1 MNDAGLTPY
10 KGLIP
15 FQDSDADVRFFF
27 GREKEREVIEANLMA
42 SRLTIV
48 YGEPGVGKSSIL
60 RAGIAHHLRAVAA
73 ANLEARGEPGLAIV
87 VFDEWRDDPVSGL
100 RRAVAEA
107 ATQALGG
114 SVRPDEHGSSLTDA
128 FGLWQ
133 QLLGGDLYVILDQTE
148 EYFLYHDAE
157 GGPGTFADEFPEVV
171 GSPELRVNFL
181 LAIREDALAKV
192 DVFRRRIPGVL
203 DNYLRL
209 DHLDRGAAR
218 DAIVEPI
225 TAYNRLVGE
234 ADAVS
239 IEPALVDAVLEQVV
253 TGRVDVGVAGRG
265 SIDSDGG
272 TVRIET
278 PYLQLVM
285 RRIWDAER
293 EAGSP
298 VLRLE
303 TLSRLGGAEQIV
315 GDHVELALA
324 GLTADE
330 KDVAARL
337 FDHLVTPSGT
347 KIAHETA
354 DLALYAGTSEAVV
367 LPVLA
372 KLGHERILRSV
383 SGGDG
388 HGSRYEIFHDVLAEP
403 VLAWKGRHEQAR
415 ALETAAVTARRRH
428 RRLAGIAAAALLAL
442 VILAG
447 LTIFAFSEQSHA
459 AARERTAKSRELAAS
474 ALTEIGTDPELAV
487 VLAAE
492 AARMQDSPTA
502 DAVLR
507 TALLASRVRL
517 TRTVGSRV
525 TAVSVDP
532 NGHIVA
538 ATPTSGVIMNNR
550 LQVLRRIHPPGRFL
564 GVHGDDA
571 EYLTPRGLELRRLAD
586 GSLDQLIPLRAGAD
600 LEIHNY
606 HSGNVVRHV
615 RMPIHVK
622 LAAAGPRGTLL
633 AVSDGGKRVVVIDAL
648 TGDARYELAQRS
660 DVTSIAFG
668 PGAHLLATGGTDGT
682 VTLWSL
688 ATGRERN
695 VLRGHVGP
703 VRDVAFSPRAT
714 LLASASKDGTAR
726 VFRISDGAP
735 LAVMSGHSNPVT
747 TVAFSPDG
755 TRIVTASDDGTARVW
770 KAETGEQLA
779 ELLGHRGPVTAAR
792 FDGNSDVVTG
802 GADGSVRLWYVLK
815 EPLLGLVARLHG
827 PVTRAFFVG
836 PDRVEAVTKDGI
848 GHLFDLSGRRV
859 GSRAAAPPGP
869 VRSSTGAVAAPAGST
884 VTIHEPDGHDVVLRG
899 HTRPVTSVEFSPDGN
914 LVVTGSKDRTARIWD
929 AHTGALLHTLSRHSG
944 TVGDASFSPDGQWV
958 VTAGPTTA
966 GLWSTDT
973 GELVLLLRGHQ
984 GALTSA
990 SFNAAGD
997 TIVTSG
1003 VDGTVRDYRCDICRD
1018 GQALIGIAARRLART
1033 RRVLKPAEKAQFS
1046 P

>member
-1 MNDAGLTPY
+1 MRDAGLTPY
-10 KGLIP
+10 KGLVP
-15 FQDSDADVRFFF
+15 FQDSAADVRFFF
-27 GREKEREVIEANLMA
+27 GREREREVIEANLMA

-48 YGEPGVGKSSIL
+48 YGEPGVGKSSVL

-73 ANLEARGEPGLAIV
+73 TNLEARGEPGIAV
-87 VFDEWRDDPVSGL
+87 VIFDQWRDDPVQAL
-100 RRAVAEA
+100 RAAVAEA
-107 ATQALGG
+107 ATRALGG
-114 SVRPDEHGSSLTDA
+114 SVSPEEQGGSLADA

-133 QLLGGDLYVILDQTE
+133 QLLGGELYVILDQTE

-157 GGPGTFADEFPEVV
+157 GGPGTFADEFPNVV
-171 GSPELRVNFL
+171 GSPDLRVNFL

-203 DNYLRL
+203 DSYLRL

-225 TAYNRLVGE
+225 AAYNRLVGD

-253 TGRVDVGVAGRG
+253 AGRVDVGVAGRG
-265 SIDSDGG
+265 SIDSEGG

-285 RRIWDAER
+285 RRIWDTEQ
-293 EAGSP
+293 EAGSA

-324 GLTADE
+324 ELTGAERDL
-330 KDVAARL
+330 AARL

-347 KIAHETA
+347 KIAHDTA
-354 DLALYAGTSEAVV
+354 DLAQYAGASEAEV
-367 LPVLA
+367 LPVLT
-372 KLGHERILRSV
+372 KLGNERILRSV
-383 SGGDG
+383 SGDNG

-403 VLAWKGRHEQAR
+403 VLAWKGRHEHLR
-415 ALETAAVTARRRH
+415 ALETAAAMARTRH
-428 RRLAGIAAAALLAL
+428 RRLAVIAAVVSLAL

-474 ALTEIGTDPELAV
+474 ALTEIGTDPELSL
-487 VLAAE
+487 VLAAK
-492 AARMQDSPTA
+492 AARMQDSPTV
-502 DAVLR
+502 DTVLR
-507 TALLASRVRL
+507 TALLASHVRL
-517 TRTVGSRV
+517 DRTVGSPV
-525 TAVSVDP
+525 TALSVDP

-538 ATPTSGVIMNNR
+538 ATPGPAVVMNDR
-550 LQVLRRIHPPGRFL
+550 LEVLRTIHPPGRFL

-571 EYLTPRGLELRRLAD
+571 EYLTPLGLELRRLEN
-586 GSLDQLIPLRAGAD
+586 GTLDRLIPLRAGAD
-600 LEIHNY
+600 LAVRSY
-606 HSGNVVRHV
+606 HSGNVLRHV
-615 RMPIHVK
+615 RMPRRVK

-633 AVSDGGKRVVVIDAL
+633 AVGDGGRRVVVVDAL
-648 TGDARYELAQRS
+648 TGDARYELVQPS

-682 VTLWSL
+682 IRLWSL
-688 ATGRERN
+688 ATGRVRN
-695 VLRGHVGP
+695 TLRGHVGA

-755 TRIVTASDDGTARVW
+755 TRIVTASVDGTARVW
-770 KAETGEQLA
+770 KALTGAELA
-779 ELLGHRGPVTAAR
+779 ELRGHRGAVTAAT
-792 FDGNSDVVTG
+792 FEGNSDVVTG
-802 GADGSVRLWYVLK
+802 GADGSVRLWYVLT
-815 EPLLGLVARLHG
+815 EPLLEVIARLPE
-827 PVTRAFFVG
+827 PVARAFFVA
-836 PDRVEAVTKDGI
+836 PNRVEAVTQNDRS
-848 GHLFDLSGRRV
+848 HVFDLSGKPV
-859 GSRAAAPPGP
+859 GSGEASRPGP
-869 VRSSTGAVAAPAGST
+869 VRSSTGAVAIPDGNI
-884 VTIHEPDGHDVVLRG
+884 VTIHEPDRHDVVLRG
-899 HTRPVTSVEFSPDGN
+899 HTRPVTSVKFSDDGN
-914 LVVTGSKDRTARIWD
+914 LIVTSSRDWTARIWD
-929 AHTGALLHTLSRHSG
+929 AHTGALLHTLRGHFG
-944 TVGDASFSPDGQWV
+944 AVNDASFSPDGRWV
-958 VTAGPTTA
+958 VTAGPSTA
-966 GLWSTDT
+966 GLWSA
-973 GELVLLLRGHQ
+973 GSGQFLLFLRGHQ

-990 SFNAAGD
+990 SFNPAGD

-1003 VDGTVRDYRCDICRD
+1003 VDGTVRLYRCDICRS
-1018 GQALIGIAARRLART
+1018 GPALVGLATRRLART
-1033 RRVLKPAEKAQFS
+1033 GRVLTPAEKAQFN